1 MNWLKVDF
9 HMHTRDCVYDGVKH
23 STCQLIDRAAKLQF
37 KVLAITNHRYVIF
50 SECWREY
57 AEERGILL
65 LPGVEANIEKR
76 HVLIINAD
84 RDADRLR
91 SFADLAVYRRSHPV
105 LIIAPHPFYPGFICL
120 RKKLLEHIE
129 LFDAVEYNSFYL
141 KTWNPNLAALK
152 FSQEHHLPLLG
163 GSDTHHLSQL
173 GKTHSMIQAEQNLDS
188 IFQAI
193 RAGKVRV
200 VTQPMRTLSA
210 VTLLTRLRIRQA
222 PKDMRR
228 VFFPGTLQCQFK
240 PYIFSLPNEVAV
252 KRAS

>member
-1 MNWLKVDF
+1 MEWLKADF

-37 KVLAITNHRYVIF
+37 KVLAITNHCYVIY
-50 SECWREY
+50 SECWRQY

-65 LPGVEANIEKR
+65 LPGVEANIERR

-91 SFADLAVYRRSHPV
+91 SFADLAAYRRSHNV
-105 LIIAPHPFYPGFICL
+105 LIIAPHPFYPGLICL
-120 RKKLLEHIE
+120 RKELIKHIE

-141 KTWNPNLAALK
+141 KTWNPNLAAQK
-152 FSQEHHLPLLG
+152 FAEEQHLALLG

-173 GKTHSMIQAEQNLDS
+173 GKTYSMIETEPNLNA

-193 RAGKVRV
+193 RERRVRV
-200 VTQPMRTLSA
+200 VTEPMRTLSA
-210 VTLLTRLRIRQA
+210 VGLLTQLRIRQA
-222 PKDMRR
+222 PKDVRR
-228 VFFPGTLQCQFK
+228 VFFPGTLQCQYT
-240 PYIFSLPNEVAV
+240 PYIYNLPNEIAI

>member
-1 MNWLKVDF
+1 MTWLKADF

-37 KVLAITNHRYVIF
+37 KVLAVTNHCYVIY
-50 SECWREY
+50 SDCWREY

-65 LPGVEANIEKR
+65 LPGVEANIERR

-84 RDADRLR
+84 QDANRLR
-91 SFADLAVYRRSHPV
+91 SFADLAAYRRSHNV

-120 RKKLLEHIE
+120 RKKLLEHLE

-141 KTWNPNLAALK
+141 KTWNPNLAAQK
-152 FSQEHHLPLLG
+152 FAEEYHLPLLG

-173 GKTHSMIQAEQNLDS
+173 GNTHSMIQSELSLDS
-188 IFQAI
+188 IFQAV

-210 VTLLTRLRIRQA
+210 VRLLTQLRIRQA

-228 VFFPGTLQCQFK
+228 VFFPGTLQCRYE
-240 PYIFSLPNEVAV
+240 PYVYTLPKGVAI